1 MLLGTAHYSQIVG
14 VWSHFAGIYFGQFH
28 HNFMQLRQAIFR
40 QSDNAIILC
49 NNSDVAK
56 AASGYFSE
64 VAKIIIIAYG
74 TNLQTVDSCGLV
86 VNKRPV

>member
-14 VWSHFAGIYFGQFH
+14 VWPHFTGIYLGQFH
-28 HNFMQLRQAIFR
+28 HNFMQLWQVIFR
-40 QSDNAIILC
+40 QSDSAIILC
-49 NNSDVAK
+49 NNSDIAK

-64 VAKIIIIAYG
+64 VAKIIAYG

-86 VNKRPV
+86 VNKRSV